1 MTKNTRFSPEVRQRA
16 VRMVLESQGEYDS
29 QWAAIC
35 SIAPKIGCTPETLR
49 VWVRQHER
57 DTGGGDGGL
66 TTAERQRLKELEREN
81 RELRRSND
89 ILRQASAYFGEG
101 GVRPPLEKMMPL
113 LDKLREQYGVGPVYS
128 ELHIAPSTYYH
139 CQQQR
144 HHPDKRSARAQRDDW
159 LKKEILRVYDEN
171 HQVYGVRKVWRQLLR
186 EGIRVARCTVARL
199 MAVMGLAGVL
209 RGKKVRTTISRKA
222 VAAGD
227 RVNRQFVAERPDQ
240 LWVADFTYVS
250 TWQGFVY
257 VAFIIDVF
265 AGYIVGWRV
274 SSSMETTFVLDA
286 LEQALWARRPSGTI
300 HHSDKG
306 SQYVSLAYTQ
316 RLKEAG
322 LLVSTGSTG
331 DSYDNA
337 MAESINGLYKAE
349 VIHRKSWKNRTEVEL
364 ATLTWVDWYN
374 NRRLLERLGHIP
386 PAEAEKA
393 YYASIGNTD
402 LAA

>member
-1 MTKNTRFSPEVRQRA
+1 KNTRFSPEVRQRA
-16 VRMVLESQGEYDS
+16 IRMVLESQGEYDS

-113 LDKLREQYGVGPVYS
+113 LDKLREQYGVGPLCS

-159 LKKEILRVYDEN
+159 LKKEIQRVYDEN

-250 TWQGFVY
+250 TWRGFVY

-286 LEQALWARRPSGTI
+286 LEQALWARRPSGTV

-322 LLVSTGSTG
+322 LLASTGSTG

-349 VIHRKSWKNRTEVEL
+349 VIHRKSWKNRAEVEL

-374 NRRLLERLGHIP
+374 NRRLLERLGHTP

-393 YYASIGNTD
+393 YYASIGNDD

>member
-16 VRMVLESQGEYDS
+16 IRMVLESQDEYDS

-49 VWVRQHER
+49 VWVRQYER

-89 ILRQASAYFGEG
+89 ILRQASAYFAKAEFD
-101 GVRPPLEKMMPL
+101 RLWKKLMPL
-113 LDKLREQYGVGPVYS
+113 LDKLREQYGVGPVCS

-159 LKKEILRVYDEN
+159 LKREIQRVYDEN

-209 RGKKVRTTISRKA
+209 RGKKVRTTVSRKT
-222 VAAGD
+222 VATGD

-306 SQYVSLAYTQ
+306 SQYVSLAYTE

-322 LLVSTGSTG
+322 LLASTGSTG

-349 VIHRKSWKNRTEVEL
+349 VIHRKSWKNRAEVEL

-374 NRRLLERLGHIP
+374 NRRLLGRLGHTP

-393 YYASIGNTD
+393 YYASIGNND
-402 LAA
+402 